1 MSGKY
6 FFSSL
11 LFSKPEKMRKFVV
24 GKILDILNIKI
35 VDLLEKF
42 NIIKK

>member
-1 MSGKY
+1 
-6 FFSSL
+6 
-11 LFSKPEKMRKFVV
+11 MRTFIL
-24 GKILDILNIKI
+24 GKILDMLNIKI